1 MAAMVR
7 TTFDTPVGRFGV
19 LATEAGVRAVLLPSS
34 KRRRATL
41 RGVEPAAE
49 AIADQAATQL
59 PEYLDGDR
67 REFDFPLDW
76 SLAADGR
83 RVVLETLRDIA
94 PYGHVVT
101 YGELARRSGCPGGAR
116 AVGQA
121 MARNPLPLVVPCH
134 RVVAADGLG
143 GYGGGLPLKRWLLA
157 LEGAI
162 TPELPSVPALSSP
175 TL

>member
-19 LATEAGVRAVLLPSS
+19 LATDAGVRAVLLPSS
-34 KRRRATL
+34 KRRRSTP
-41 RGVEPAAE
+41 RAAD
-49 AIADQAATQL
+49 AAADAVAGYAVTQL
-59 PEYLDGDR
+59 REYLGGDR
-67 REFDFPLDW
+67 RELDFPLDW
-76 SLAADGR
+76 SLAGDGQ
-83 RVVLETLRDIA
+83 RVVLETLRDIT

-134 RVVAADGLG
+134 RVVAAGRLG
-143 GYGGGLPLKRWLLA
+143 GYGGGLRLKRWLLA

-162 TPELPSVPALSSP
+162 TPELPAAQTMSSP
-175 TL
+175 PL

>member
-7 TTFDTPVGRFGV
+7 ATFDTPVGRFGV

-34 KRRRATL
+34 KRRRLTP
-41 RGVEPAAE
+41 RGAEPAAE
-49 AIADQAATQL
+49 AVADHATTQL
-59 PEYLDGDR
+59 REYLDGER
-67 REFDFPLDW
+67 RELDFPLDW
-76 SLAADGR
+76 SLAGDGQ
-83 RVVLETLRDIA
+83 RVVLETLRGIA

-143 GYGGGLPLKRWLLA
+143 GYGGGLPLKRRLLA
-157 LEGAI
+157 LEGVL
-162 TPELPSVPALSSP
+162 TPELPSIPALSSS

>member
-7 TTFDTPVGRFGV
+7 TTFDTPVGKFGV

-34 KRRRATL
+34 KRRRPAP
-41 RGVEPAAE
+41 GGAEPAAE
-49 AIADQAATQL
+49 AVADHAATQL
-59 PEYLDGDR
+59 REYLAGDR

-76 SLAADGR
+76 SLAGDGQR
-83 RVVLETLRDIA
+83 AVLETLRDIA

-121 MARNPLPLVVPCH
+121 MARNPLPIVVPCH
-134 RVVAADGLG
+134 RVVAAGGLG
-143 GYGGGLPLKRWLLA
+143 GYGGGLPLKRLLLA

-162 TPELPSVPALSSP
+162 TPELPSVPALSSS

>member
-1 MAAMVR
+1 MATMVR
-7 TTFDTPVGRFGV
+7 TTFETPAGRFGV

-34 KRRRATL
+34 KLRRSTPRAAD
-41 RGVEPAAE
+41 PAAE
-49 AIADQAATQL
+49 AVAAHAATEL
-59 PEYLDGDR
+59 REYLDGER
-67 REFDFPLDW
+67 QAFDFPLDW
-76 SLAADGR
+76 SLAGGAQ

-116 AVGQA
+116 AVGQV

-134 RVVAADGLG
+134 RVVAAGGLG

-157 LEGAI
+157 LEGA
-162 TPELPSVPALSSP
+162 TTLELPDATAVSSP
-175 TL
+175 SL

>member
-19 LATEAGVRAVLLPSS
+19 LATDAGVRAVLLPSS
-34 KRRRATL
+34 KRRRRTPGGAD
-41 RGVEPAAE
+41 PAAE
-49 AIADQAATQL
+49 AVAEHAATQL
-59 PEYLDGDR
+59 REYLDGDR
-67 REFDFPLDW
+67 RELDFPLDW
-76 SLAADGR
+76 SLAGNGQ
-83 RVVLETLRDIA
+83 RVVLETLRDVA

-134 RVVAADGLG
+134 RVVAASGLG

-157 LEGAI
+157 LEGAT
-162 TPELPSVPALSSP
+162 TPELPAETAVSSP
-175 TL
+175 SL

>member
-7 TTFDTPVGRFGV
+7 ATFDTPVGRFGV

-34 KRRRATL
+34 KRRRPSP

-49 AIADQAATQL
+49 AVADHAATQL
-59 PEYLDGDR
+59 REYLDGDR

-76 SLAADGR
+76 SLAGDGQ

-134 RVVAADGLG
+134 RVLAADGLG
-143 GYGGGLPLKRWLLA
+143 GYGGGLPLKRRLLA
-157 LEGAI
+157 LEGVI
-162 TPELPSVPALSSP
+162 TPELPSATALSSSS
-175 TL
+175 L

>member
-7 TTFDTPVGRFGV
+7 TTFDTPAGRFGV
-19 LATEAGVRAVLLPSS
+19 LATEAGVRAVLLPST
-34 KRRRATL
+34 KRRRPTA
-41 RGVEPAAE
+41 RGADPAAE
-49 AIADQAATQL
+49 AVAEHAAAQL
-59 PEYLDGDR
+59 REYLDGDR
-67 REFDFPLDW
+67 RELDFPLDW
-76 SLAADGR
+76 SLAGDGQ
-83 RVVLETLRDIA
+83 RVVLETLRVIA

-134 RVVAADGLG
+134 RVVAAAGLG

-162 TPELPSVPALSSP
+162 TPELPAVPTVSSP
-175 TL
+175 SL

>member
-1 MAAMVR
+1 MAAMVQ

-19 LATEAGVRAVLLPSS
+19 LATEVGVRAVVLSS
-34 KRRRATL
+34 RKLRRPTP
-41 RGVEPAAE
+41 RGANPAAE
-49 AIADQAATQL
+49 AVADHAVTQL
-59 PEYLDGDR
+59 REYLDGDR

-76 SLAADGR
+76 SLAGDGQ

-143 GYGGGLPLKRWLLA
+143 GYGGGLPLKRRLLA

-162 TPELPSVPALSSP
+162 HRELPAGTMVSSTP
-175 TL
+175 L

>member
-1 MAAMVR
+1 MTAMVF
-7 TTFDTPVGRFGV
+7 TTFDAPIGRFRV
-19 LATEAGVRAVLLPSS
+19 VATKAGVRAVLLPSS
-34 KRRRATL
+34 KRRRPTPREA
-41 RGVEPAAE
+41 EPAAE
-49 AIADQAATQL
+49 AVAEEAATQL
-59 PEYLDGDR
+59 REYLDGDR
-67 REFDFPLDW
+67 RELDFPLDW
-76 SLAADGR
+76 SLAGDGQ

-157 LEGAI
+157 LEGAT
-162 TPELPSVPALSSP
+162 TPELPAARTVSRPPL
-175 TL
+175 

>member
-19 LATEAGVRAVLLPSS
+19 LATEAGVRAILLPSR
-34 KRRRATL
+34 KLRRPTP
-41 RGVEPAAE
+41 RGADPAAE
-49 AIADQAATQL
+49 AVADHAVSQL
-59 PEYLDGDR
+59 REYLDGDR
-67 REFDFPLDW
+67 REFDFRLDW
-76 SLAADGR
+76 SLAGDGQ
-83 RVVLETLRDIA
+83 RVVLETLCVIA

-116 AVGQA
+116 AVGQT

-134 RVVAADGLG
+134 RVVAAGGLG
-143 GYGGGLPLKRWLLA
+143 GYGGGLALKRWLLA

-162 TPELPSVPALSSP
+162 TPELPDANTVSSSP
-175 TL
+175 L

>member
-1 MAAMVR
+1 M
-7 TTFDTPVGRFGV
+7 GRFGV
-19 LATEAGVRAVLLPSS
+19 LATEAGVRAVLLPS
-34 KRRRATL
+34 KLRKL
-41 RGVEPAAE
+41 RGADPTAE
-49 AIADQAATQL
+49 AVAERAATQL
-59 PEYLDGDR
+59 REYLDGER
-67 REFDFPLDW
+67 REFDLPLDW
-76 SLAADGR
+76 SLAGEDE

-121 MARNPLPLVVPCH
+121 MARNPLPVVVPCH
-134 RVVAADGLG
+134 RVVAAGGLG

-162 TPELPSVPALSSP
+162 TPELPAARAVSSP
-175 TL
+175 PL

>member
-19 LATEAGVRAVLLPSS
+19 LATDAGVRAVLLPSS
-34 KRRRATL
+34 KRRPTPRRADA
-41 RGVEPAAE
+41 AAE
-49 AIADQAATQL
+49 AVAEHAVTQL
-59 PEYLDGDR
+59 REYLGGDR
-67 REFDFPLDW
+67 RELDFPLDW
-76 SLAADGR
+76 SLAGHGQ

-121 MARNPLPLVVPCH
+121 MARNPLPLAVPCH
-134 RVVAADGLG
+134 RVVAAGGLG

-162 TPELPSVPALSSP
+162 TPELPAARAVSSSP
-175 TL
+175 L

>member
-7 TTFDTPVGRFGV
+7 ATFDTPVGRFGV

-34 KRRRATL
+34 KHRRLTP
-41 RGVEPAAE
+41 RGADAAAE
-49 AIADQAATQL
+49 GVAEHAVTQL
-59 PEYLDGDR
+59 REYLDGDR
-67 REFDFPLDW
+67 HEFDFPLDW
-76 SLAADGR
+76 SLAGDGQ

-116 AVGQA
+116 AVGRA

-134 RVVAADGLG
+134 RVVAAGGLG

-162 TPELPSVPALSSP
+162 TPELPDANTVSSSP
-175 TL
+175 L

>member
-1 MAAMVR
+1 MAAVMQ
-7 TTFDTPVGRFGV
+7 TTFETPAGRFGV
-19 LATEAGVRAVLLPSS
+19 LATEAGVQAVLLPSS
-34 KRRRATL
+34 KRRSSMSRAAD
-41 RGVEPAAE
+41 PAA
-49 AIADQAATQL
+49 AAVAEHAAAQL
-59 PEYLDGDR
+59 GEYLDGDR
-67 REFDFPLDW
+67 QEFDLPLDW
-76 SLAADGR
+76 SLARDGQ

-134 RVVAADGLG
+134 RVVAAGGLG

-162 TPELPSVPALSSP
+162 TPELPDANTVSSSP
-175 TL
+175 L